1 MAGISKSLKSGQI
14 VFQAGDAADGMYLVR
29 KGELLVFLEKDGK
42 EVELAKVPEGGM
54 IGEMALFDRMPR
66 SASVKAA
73 VDCEITLISNDE
85 FSKLMKQIPKW
96 FVSLMTSLST
106 RLRTT
111 NDRLKFGEQGTSGAA
126 APSNIPFGSFI
137 RIASL
142 LELLW
147 HKDGTKEGKDWLLP
161 VSVARDTIV
170 GIFGESKAK
179 LDTVVEILTQE
190 NAISTRQDQ
199 YKNDVLCLTNR
210 GAIRQVVKGL
220 KEFGTLN
227 PSTRSLSESVT
238 NMILVIQ
245 RSTVKSSYQS
255 FVITLEE
262 LVDSAVQMNI
272 PYQGWDKNLRLIGS
286 LGAGIKLTKTSS
298 KSGIG
303 LKIDKEQVGQIIHL
317 IGLISKIN
325 AAGLN

>member
-1 MAGISKSLKSGQI
+1 
-14 VFQAGDAADGMYLVR
+14 MYLVR
-29 KGELLVFLEKDGK
+29 KGELSVFLEKDGE

-54 IGEMALFDRMPR
+54 IGEMALFDRLPR

-73 VDCEITLISNDE
+73 VDCEITLISYDE

-106 RLRTT
+106 RLRTA
-111 NDRLKFGEQGTSGAA
+111 NDRLKFGEQGISGPAA
-126 APSNIPFGSFI
+126 SSNIPFGSFI
-137 RIASL
+137 RLASL

-161 VSVARDTIV
+161 SSIAHDTIV

-179 LDTVVEILTQE
+179 LDVVVEILIRE

-199 YKNDVLCLTNR
+199 YKNDVLCLANR

-220 KEFGTLN
+220 KEFGNLN
-227 PSTRSLSESVT
+227 PSTRYLSEAIT

-245 RSTVKSSYQS
+245 RSAVKSPYES
-255 FVITLEE
+255 FVITLED

-303 LKIDKEQVGQIIHL
+303 LKIDKEQLDQIIHL